1 MTTLKLVTCDQ
12 RLTLVS
18 LPVLASGDKH
28 SVKVCVKLD
37 RYWDGY
43 DIKATF
49 FRDGNRDF
57 VLDVPLEN
65 GECMVPPEMLTYP
78 CMLNIGI
85 WGKDVSGKYKTSSV
99 VQYRVVRGAPIEE
112 GVKLVDVRGA
122 TATPEMVLKG
132 YTFFSGTPEAKHG
145 TMDIFEEGE
154 YVTINED
161 EAAGADEASTTSVLG
176 VARLGVMVLG
186 G

>member
-28 SVKVCVKLD
+28 SVKVCVKTD
-37 RYWDGY
+37 RHWDGY
-43 DIKATF
+43 DIKVTF
-49 FRDGNRDF
+49 YRDGKRDF

-65 GECMVPPEMLTYP
+65 GECMVPPEMLTCP

-85 WGKDVSGKYKTSSV
+85 CGKDANGKYKTSSI

-112 GVKLVDVRGA
+112 GVKLVDVRSA
-122 TATPEMVLKG
+122 TATPGMVLKG
-132 YTFFSGTPEAKHG
+132 KTFYAGTPERKTG
-145 TMDIFEEGE
+145 SIETFEDGILFEIPYEDIDDRLDEINGE
-154 YVTINED
+154 VI
-161 EAAGADEASTTSVLG
+161 
-176 VARLGVMVLG
+176 
-186 G
+186 

>member
-37 RYWDGY
+37 RHWDGY
-43 DIKATF
+43 DIKTTF
-49 FRDGNRDF
+49 YRDGERNF

-65 GECMVPPEMLTYP
+65 GECMVPPEMLTCP

-85 WGKDVSGKYKTSSV
+85 YGKDANGKYKTSSI
-99 VQYRVVRGAPIEE
+99 VQYRVVRGTPIEE
-112 GVKLVDVRGA
+112 GVKLVDVRSA
-122 TATPEMVLKG
+122 TATPDMVLRGK
-132 YTFFSGTPEAKHG
+132 TFYAGTPNKQVG
-145 TMDIFEEGE
+145 TIETYEDGSLIDIPYGDIAGRLDKINGE
-154 YVTINED
+154 VI
-161 EAAGADEASTTSVLG
+161 
-176 VARLGVMVLG
+176 
-186 G
+186 